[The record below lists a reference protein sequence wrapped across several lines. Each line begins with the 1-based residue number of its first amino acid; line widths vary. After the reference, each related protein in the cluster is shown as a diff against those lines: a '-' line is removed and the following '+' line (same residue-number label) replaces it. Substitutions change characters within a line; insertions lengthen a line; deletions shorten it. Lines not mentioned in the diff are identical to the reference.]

1 MGRVTQVAQIQPTAR
16 LHSRTPHRGRPVEA
30 RAYIVQTPGSPMA
43 SSVPNVTSEHHQV
56 QHLREELQASQAL
69 SANVELTAQMRDAQN
84 RAHIVHTEQ

>member
-16 LHSRTPHRGRPVEA
+16 IHSRTPHRGRPVEA
-30 RAYIVQTPGSPMA
+30 RAYTVQTPGSPLA
-43 SSVPNVTSEHHQV
+43 SSVPNVTSEHHHV
-56 QHLREELQASQAL
+56 QHLREELRASQVL